1 MGKLLKLADG
11 SDYTATISST
21 ITDLHIPVDKYKDVD
36 SLKAKLTPTNL
47 ASVVFDGRVYKDLA
61 LVDDSASRESGKLNA
76 HIVLEL
82 GIEDR
87 IEAEKQA
94 AVDAYTMQLIEE
106 GLL

>member
-11 SDYTATISST
+11 SEYTTTISST

-47 ASVVFDGRVYKDLA
+47 ARVVFDGRVYKDLA
-61 LVDDSASRESGKLNA
+61 LISDSASRDGGRLNA
-76 HIVLEL
+76 HFALEL

-87 IEAEKQA
+87 IEAERQA
-94 AVDAYTMQLIEE
+94 AVDAYTLQLIEE

>member
-1 MGKLLKLADG
+1 MGKLLKLSDG
-11 SDYTATISST
+11 TEYTATIAST

-36 SLKAKLTPTNL
+36 SIKAKLTAKNL
-47 ASVVFDGRVYKDLA
+47 ASVDFDGRVYKDLA
-61 LVDDSASRESGKLNA
+61 LISDSASRDSGRLNA
-76 HIVLEL
+76 HIALEL

-87 IEAEKQA
+87 IAQERQD